1 MDHSTHNKIVGFI
14 WSVADDLLR
23 DFYQRGKY
31 RDVILPFTVLRRL
44 DGLLEPTKEKVLET
58 KKFLDDKKITNQQ
71 LPLQK
76 ASGYV
81 FFNTSN
87 FTFKT
92 LGTSKK
98 INLPTNRFNGYIPF
112 W

>member
-23 DFYQRGKY
+23 DVYQRGKY

-58 KKFLDDKKITNQQ
+58 KKFLDNKKITNQQ

-81 FFNTSN
+81 FFGFPSKAGQNV
-87 FTFKT
+87 T
-92 LGTSKK
+92 LSQ
-98 INLPTNRFNGYIPF
+98 
-112 W
+112 